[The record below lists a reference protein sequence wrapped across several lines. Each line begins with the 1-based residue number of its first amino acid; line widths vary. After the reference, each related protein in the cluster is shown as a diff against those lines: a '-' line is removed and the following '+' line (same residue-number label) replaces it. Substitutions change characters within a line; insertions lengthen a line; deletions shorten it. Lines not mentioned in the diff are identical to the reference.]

1 MLIRFAFLFTS
12 LVSTATECKALP
24 NILFILADD
33 LGWGNVGYHNQN
45 GEVYT
50 PNIDYLVSNGLE
62 LNRHYAHYVCSPT
75 RSSVHS
81 GRLPFHCNLSN
92 GEASAESKYPV
103 GIPSNYTI
111 IAEKLKYQSNYSTH
125 YVGKWHSGAALFSQ
139 MPFGRGYDT
148 HFGYLWGEND
158 YWNQD
163 FQQCDNANYDLS
175 IVDLWNYNQS
185 GIKYNNTGYEEFL
198 FSQRVYDLL
207 DSYNDNDNEN
217 DEPFYLFYAPHL
229 SHSPLSIPE
238 EYLTEYDNDEYLCCN
253 FTLRYNKNNHK
264 PNPVYPGYNKT
275 CEEYHCRSI
284 YQSMVNLFD
293 IIIGNITTKLQSKN
307 NFLWNNTLIIFSS
320 DNGGQ
325 LTLDETAA
333 NNYPMRGGKFV
344 PLEGGIRVNAF
355 VSGGY
360 LPNIQRGKKT
370 DEIIHI
376 CDWYSTICSIVGINS
391 TDIKAAK
398 AGLPPI
404 DSINQWDLISGI
416 TNVSKRNEIIVDHMT
431 LIQNDY
437 KYINSTGVEF
447 TADGCKKNQICYA
460 SWSGNLSPNTTS
472 MQHPISGS
480 IIDCNNNGCLF
491 DVKNDFT
498 EHNNL
503 VNQSEYQNIV
513 SNMNQRLNELRKTYY
528 SNNEAGTDLCPSN
541 TSISCSC
548 YMAIN
553 QYQGFWGPYRYP

>member
-139 MPFGRGYDT
+139 MPFRRGYDT

-185 GIKYNNTGYEEFL
+185 K
-198 FSQRVYDLL
+198 V
-207 DSYNDNDNEN
+207 
-217 DEPFYLFYAPHL
+217 
-229 SHSPLSIPE
+229 
-238 EYLTEYDNDEYLCCN
+238 
-253 FTLRYNKNNHK
+253 
-264 PNPVYPGYNKT
+264 
-275 CEEYHCRSI
+275 
-284 YQSMVNLFD
+284 
-293 IIIGNITTKLQSKN
+293 
-307 NFLWNNTLIIFSS
+307 
-320 DNGGQ
+320 
-325 LTLDETAA
+325 
-333 NNYPMRGGKFV
+333 
-344 PLEGGIRVNAF
+344 
-355 VSGGY
+355 
-360 LPNIQRGKKT
+360 
-370 DEIIHI
+370 
-376 CDWYSTICSIVGINS
+376 
-391 TDIKAAK
+391 
-398 AGLPPI
+398 
-404 DSINQWDLISGI
+404 
-416 TNVSKRNEIIVDHMT
+416 
-431 LIQNDY
+431 
-437 KYINSTGVEF
+437 
-447 TADGCKKNQICYA
+447 
-460 SWSGNLSPNTTS
+460 
-472 MQHPISGS
+472 
-480 IIDCNNNGCLF
+480 
-491 DVKNDFT
+491 
-498 EHNNL
+498 
-503 VNQSEYQNIV
+503 
-513 SNMNQRLNELRKTYY
+513 
-528 SNNEAGTDLCPSN
+528 
-541 TSISCSC
+541 
-548 YMAIN
+548 
-553 QYQGFWGPYRYP
+553 